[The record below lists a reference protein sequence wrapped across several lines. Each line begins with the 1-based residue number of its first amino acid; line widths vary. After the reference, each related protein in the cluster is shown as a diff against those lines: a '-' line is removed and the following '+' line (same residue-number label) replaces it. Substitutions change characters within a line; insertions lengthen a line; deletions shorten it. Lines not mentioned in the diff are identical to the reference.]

1 MSQEKVA
8 KYKEEKANRK
18 AIMKKQKIARVVRTS
33 LSVLVLVLLVGWIV
47 GSGVKY
53 YQDNKPREV
62 VEVDY
67 NSLNEYVNGL
77 NQE

>member
-8 KYKEEKANRK
+8 KYKEEKAKRK
-18 AIMKKQKIARVVRTS
+18 EIMKKQRVAKNFRKGIGIV
-33 LSVLVLVLLVGWIV
+33 VLVLLVGYIG

-53 YQDNKPREV
+53 YQDNKPRKV

-67 NSLNEYVNGL
+67 SALNDYIDGL
-77 NQE
+77 SAE